1 MPQGAVA
8 QHGPRGHRAPPQAW
22 SSRENL
28 GLIVLLAVGLPLI
41 LLGGGAAVVMVLTDT
56 GQGTVATEAGAPNMI
71 MPSREP
77 VPNQQ
82 QAEGV
87 ASEPPGG
94 LAGQPTG
101 AAGQPTG
108 AGGQPTSPAGQPT
121 GTAGQPT
128 LGQPAAGGVTSGP
141 TSGFGEPGP
150 GGLAGQPTS
159 VGGYPAS
166 GQPTSAAG
174 QPTDAAG

>member
-1 MPQGAVA
+1 MPQSPWPTQPMPQDPWRTQPMTQGPPSVQGMRQGVA
-8 QHGPRGHRAPPQAW
+8 AQQGPQGHQSPPPQAW

-56 GQGTVATEAGAPNMI
+56 GQGTVATEAGAPNMV

-82 QAEGV
+82 PAEGV

-94 LAGQPTG
+94 LAGQPTDAAGQPTG

-108 AGGQPTSPAGQPT
+108 
-121 GTAGQPT
+121 
-128 LGQPAAGGVTSGP
+128 
-141 TSGFGEPGP
+141 
-150 GGLAGQPTS
+150 
-159 VGGYPAS
+159 VGG
-166 GQPTSAAG
+166 
-174 QPTDAAG
+174 